1 MEVPAVD
8 AETLRTVWKI
18 RQKLPNGAIDAVIFQ
33 QACKPG
39 ADVMAASQRAT
50 LLQLILQ
57 MAPKGAFDVF
67 LEEGQPNDAVQTL
80 RRDSARRTMPIVL
93 RKIPTKTEITD
104 QHAL

>member
-67 LEEGQPNDAVQTL
+67 LEEGQPNDAL
-80 RRDSARRTMPIVL
+80 FKHFAE
-93 RKIPTKTEITD
+93 IPLEERCQLSLEK
-104 QHAL
+104 LLPKPK

>member
-1 MEVPAVD
+1 MGVPAVD

-18 RQKLPNGAIDAVIFQ
+18 RQEIPHDVIDAVIFQ

-67 LEEGQPNDAVQTL
+67 LEEGQPN
-80 RRDSARRTMPIVL
+80 
-93 RKIPTKTEITD
+93 
-104 QHAL
+104 HALFKHFAEIPLEERGQLSLEKLLPKTK